1 MGLGAALSHHAA
13 ARGLNVAM
21 LARGEELLR
30 QTASEVSSQHG
41 VDVRAIPG
49 DLADPHIGQVVAD
62 ATDDLEVGLLVYNA
76 TLAVYGRF
84 LEAPIEEQLKVVTI
98 NCSTP
103 LVLAQM
109 FGRKMAAR
117 GRGGIAIVNSL
128 GAVSGSVNF
137 AAYNAG
143 KAFEWILSETLWT
156 ELTEV
161 GIDVTTLLVA
171 TMSSPSYLGYIQ
183 SLDPAV
189 AADARSHASAADPLD
204 RFRARMFDP
213 STPDQV
219 ANALYD
225 QLGDGPVCFSRPDDA
240 EVCAA
245 TLALPRA
252 DAVAAW
258 RRLLDVPTVS
268 AD

>member
-1 MGLGAALSHHAA
+1 MGLGAALSHNAA

-30 QTASEVSSQHG
+30 QTADEVGSRHG
-41 VDVRAIPG
+41 VEVRAIPG
-49 DLADPHIGQVVAD
+49 DLADPGIGRVVAE

-84 LEAPIEEQLKVVTI
+84 LEAPIEEQLKTVAI
-98 NCSTP
+98 NCSAP
-103 LVLAQM
+103 LVLCQM
-109 FGRKMAAR
+109 FARKMAAR
-117 GRGGIAIVNSL
+117 QRGGIALVNSL
-128 GAVSGSVNF
+128 AAVSGSVNF

-143 KAFEWILSETLWT
+143 KAFEWILSETLWS
-156 ELTEV
+156 ELTDA

-171 TMSSPSYLGYIQ
+171 SMSSPSYLAYSE

-189 AADARSHASAADPLD
+189 LASARSYATSKDPLE

-213 STPDQV
+213 SSPDEV

-225 QLGDGPVCFSRPDDA
+225 QLPDGPVCYSRPDDA
-240 EVCAA
+240 EVGAA
-245 TLALPRA
+245 TLALPR
-252 DAVAAW
+252 DQAVTVW
-258 RRLLDVPTVS
+258 RGMLDIPLREG
-268 AD
+268 